1 MYIYIFQSFLLVMN
15 LIKSKGLLDM
25 HVVVDIIFLRIVI
38 VNKGI
43 SKNKFFCLVHV
54 LSDRHLL
61 PFALRTLY
69 YSKNNCKV
77 DIQMFR
83 KLSLNDFSI

>member
-1 MYIYIFQSFLLVMN
+1 M
-15 LIKSKGLLDM
+15 DM

-54 LSDRHLL
+54 LSDQHLL

-69 YSKNNCKV
+69 YLKNNCKV

>member
-1 MYIYIFQSFLLVMN
+1 M
-15 LIKSKGLLDM
+15 DM

-54 LSDRHLL
+54 LSDQHLL

-69 YSKNNCKV
+69 YYNT
-77 DIQMFR
+77 I
-83 KLSLNDFSI
+83 